1 MFNFQKPKN
10 LIKRKLLNFKKRFPR
25 LSEFHKQHLKYY
37 ALIVGVSSLF
47 WLLLRSAGKPSR
59 LQYPCQKA
67 SIYNVIVF
75 LGPGLSGSLHKLI
88 HLKTN
93 IHPNTVLRSLII
105 VPVFIISIMTMDFVH
120 NYTQSIRKSEKM
132 QRANE
137 SGPIGIP
144 TGKVTARG
152 LNIYNTSPFALA
164 NLAAPNNVVSVHDSL
179 ATDWDYT
186 TDYYWQYVNQDI
198 VDSMIAMGVMY
209 LTGTNNTNDAWNAL
223 IPYQAGESVLIKFN
237 FNNSSCTTENNK
249 IEPLAETANAIIDD
263 LTAIGIPGEKIWIAD
278 PSRNIPERFR
288 DMIKN
293 PDIQYYGRSICEG
306 APNYHAVTYVD
317 PSSPAASIATC
328 PEGEKILPFQVFV
341 DADHLINVPK
351 LLSHGSYVTLALKNH
366 YGSVLYENFDRSTMH
381 SYFNESGNAAGC
393 NLDSANILA
402 DINNNPHI
410 RDKTRLIIGEGLFG
424 NQYSNRGDA
433 RRWDIFGNGSPNM
446 YFFSSDPISISSVMT
461 DYIMAERGW
470 QSHQQLHAGAYL
482 GLGVHEHW
490 DNFENKKYSSFNYL
504 IIDRDIPESILPLNY
519 PPVAMND
526 SVDILEDSLVII
538 DVLFNDYDTDGVIDS
553 STVTIVNNP
562 SNGNILNIDPVSGRV
577 TYEPNSGF
585 HGVDTFTYTVGDNS
599 AVTSNVASVIVNT
612 ILSTNISENEYFLL
626 PSEFFLEQNYPN
638 PFNSSTKIT
647 YSISHSDFVILK
659 IYNNHGQEVQTLV
672 NKFQIAGN
680 HTIKFD
686 AKNFSSGIYFYQL
699 QIGNNI
705 AETKKMNLMR

>member
-1 MFNFQKPKN
+1 MIQ
-10 LIKRKLLNFKKRFPR
+10 LIHLLNLKKRFPR
-25 LSEFHKQHLKYY
+25 LTEFYKEHLKHY
-37 ALIVGVSSLF
+37 ALIIGISSLF
-47 WLLLRSAGKPSR
+47 WLIYRSIEKPSR

-75 LGPGLSGSLHKLI
+75 LGPSILSGLHKLN
-88 HLKTN
+88 HLKTK
-93 IHPNTVLRSLII
+93 IHPNTVLRILII
-105 VPVFIISIMTMDFVH
+105 VPVFMVSTITMDFIR
-120 NYTQSIRKSEKM
+120 NYKQSIRKSEKM
-132 QRANE
+132 ERANE

-144 TGKVTARG
+144 MGKVTATG
-152 LNIYNTSPFALA
+152 STIYSTSPFALA
-164 NLAAPNNVVSVHDSL
+164 NLTAPNTVISVHDSQ
-179 ATDWDYT
+179 ATNWNYT

-198 VDSMIAMGVMY
+198 VDTMIAMGVMY
-209 LTGTNNTNDAWNAL
+209 LTGTNNTDDAWNAL

-237 FNNSSCTTENNK
+237 FNNSGCTTENNK

-263 LTAIGIPGEKIWIAD
+263 LTAIGIPGNRIWITD
-278 PSRNIPERFR
+278 PSRDIPERFR
-288 DMIKN
+288 NMITN
-293 PDIQYYGRSICEG
+293 PNIQYYGRYNCEG
-306 APNYHAVTYVD
+306 APNYHTVTYVD

-381 SYFNESGNAAGC
+381 AYFNEGGNTAGC

-446 YFFSSDPISISSVMT
+446 YFFSTDPISISSVMT

-470 QSHQQLHAGAYL
+470 QNHKQLHAGAYL

-490 DNFENKKYSSFNYL
+490 DNFENKNYSSFNYI
-504 IIDRDIPESILPLNY
+504 IIDRDISDSIPLFNY
-519 PPVAMND
+519 PPVAKND
-526 SVDILEDSLVII
+526 SVNTLEDSLVII
-538 DVLFNDYDTDGVIDS
+538 DVLVNDYDPDGVIDS

-562 SNGNILNIDPVSGRV
+562 SNGDILNIDPVSGTV

-585 HGVDTFTYTVGDNS
+585 HGVDTFTYTVDDNS
-599 AVTSNVASVIVNT
+599 AVTSNVALVIVNT

-626 PSEFFLEQNYPN
+626 PSEFFLGQNYPN

-659 IYNNHGQEVQTLV
+659 IYNMRGQEIQTLV
-672 NKFQIAGN
+672 NKFKRAGN
-680 HTIKFD
+680 HTINFD
-686 AKNFSSGIYFYQL
+686 AKNFSSGIYLYKL
-699 QIGNNI
+699 QVGNNI
-705 AETKKMNLMR
+705 TETKKMILMR